1 MSVAPSREPTTDVE
15 VSVVI
20 PFRNA
25 AAHISDQ
32 LEALAEQDFAGT
44 WEVIAVDNGSSDES
58 RQLAE
63 GFIDRLNLHIV
74 DAVERAGAAWATN
87 VGVCYASG
95 RKLIFIDADD
105 EVTPGY
111 LSAMAAALDEHDF
124 IISAFDHETLN
135 PDWMRSAQ
143 RGFWRDPENPLVD
156 HFGVL
161 PSAGGSVGIT
171 RTVFEAVGGFPE
183 DFPRMYDIAMSWE
196 VQFGGTSLHH
206 VPEAVYRVRHRGT
219 LRDLFR
225 QSLAGAS
232 CAPLLYKRYRRAG
245 MRRRTVPQVLRAW
258 ARLVVTLARAR
269 TKTELAPVAVQLGRE
284 LGRLNG
290 SLRHRVFFP

>member
-1 MSVAPSREPTTDVE
+1 
-15 VSVVI
+15 VVI

-25 AAHISDQ
+25 ARHISHQ
-32 LEALAEQDFAGT
+32 FEALAQQDFAGT

-63 GFIDRLNLHIV
+63 AFTDRLDLHIV
-74 DAVERAGAAWATN
+74 DAAERSGAAWATN
-87 VGVCYASG
+87 VGVRHASG

-105 EVTPGY
+105 EVTAGY
-111 LSAMAAALDEHDF
+111 LSAMAVALDEHDF

-143 RGFWRDPENPLVD
+143 RGFSRDPENPLVD

-161 PSAGGSVGIT
+161 PSAGGSVGVT
-171 RTVFEAVGGFPE
+171 RTAFEAVGGFPE

-196 VQFGGTSLHH
+196 VQFRGTSLHH
-206 VPEAVYRVRHRGT
+206 VSEAVCRVRHRDT
-219 LRDLFR
+219 LRGLFR

-232 CAPLLYKRYRRAG
+232 CAPLLYKRYGTAG
-245 MRRRTVPQVLRAW
+245 MRRRTVPQVLRSW
-258 ARLVVTLARAR
+258 ARLMIKLAQAR
-269 TKTELAPVAVQLGRE
+269 TKTELAPLVVQLGRE
-284 LGRLNG
+284 LGRLSG
-290 SLRHRVFFP
+290 SVRHHVFFP

>member
-1 MSVAPSREPTTDVE
+1 MSAAPSREPTTEVE

-20 PFRNA
+20 PFRDA
-25 AAHISDQ
+25 APHIRDQ
-32 LEALAEQDFAGT
+32 LEALAQQDFAGT

-58 RQLAE
+58 RQLAR
-63 GFIDRLNLHIV
+63 GFTDRLNLHIV
-74 DAVERAGAAWATN
+74 DAFERAGAAWATN
-87 VGVCYASG
+87 VGVRHASG

-111 LSAMAAALDEHDF
+111 LSAMAASLDEHDF
-124 IISAFDHETLN
+124 TISEFDHETLN

-143 RGFWRDPENPLVD
+143 RGFSRDPEHPLLD

-196 VQFGGTSLHH
+196 VQFSGTSLHH
-206 VPEAVYRVRHRGT
+206 VPDAVYRVRHRDT

-245 MRRRTVPQVLRAW
+245 MRRRTVPQMLRSW
-258 ARLVVTLARAR
+258 ARLIIKLARAR
-269 TKTELAPVAVQLGRE
+269 KKTELARFVVQLGRE